1 MPPNDENPL
10 MLEAGIVEPNVE
22 APYAGAV
29 APYGAEPP
37 LPYGAEPPL
46 PYGEAPGWLDALPYG
61 EAPVPLPYAEA
72 PVPLPYA
79 EAPVPLPYA
88 EAPGRPVPLPY
99 GEEVEEVAGAERSFR
114 TE

>member
-72 PVPLPYA
+72 P
-79 EAPVPLPYA
+79 
-88 EAPGRPVPLPY
+88 GRPVPLPY